1 MGDAADISLV
11 SLLRSRTGD
20 QGVVLANVVSHF
32 PGLRCFPFSRHRV
45 LPFLSSSPFGL
56 LATIVPSFIHEARH
70 HSLVTG
76 SNESADDGRRLP
88 LHSGTLAAC
97 LCPDLCWDTVC
108 MSARREW
115 GDGAVN
121 GWLGIT
127 HHQDSDVPALLSCTL
142 FCSLVLFYLHLI
154 SSCSACCGNSSQDE
168 AEEKISR
175 SGDGNE
181 GGRE

>member
-1 MGDAADISLV
+1 M
-11 SLLRSRTGD
+11 
-20 QGVVLANVVSHF
+20 
-32 PGLRCFPFSRHRV
+32 FPFFPAPV

-76 SNESADDGRRLP
+76 SNESADDGRYDVP
-88 LHSGTLAAC
+88 DSPSSPGHSLLAF
-97 LCPDLCWDTVC
+97 CPDLCWDTVC

-121 GWLGIT
+121 RWLGIT

-154 SSCSACCGNSSQDE
+154 SSCSACCGNSSRDE
-168 AEEKISR
+168 AEARKRSADQGMEMREGENEDLLPHQTISDR
-175 SGDGNE
+175 
-181 GGRE
+181 RLTMFAFA